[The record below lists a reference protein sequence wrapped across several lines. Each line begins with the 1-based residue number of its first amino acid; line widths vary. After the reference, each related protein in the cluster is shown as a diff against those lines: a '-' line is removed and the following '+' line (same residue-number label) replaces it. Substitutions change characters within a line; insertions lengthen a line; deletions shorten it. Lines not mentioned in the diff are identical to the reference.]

1 MSAKKVRWRQ
11 VKHHWEIYF
20 FILPA
25 LVLIALFQYYPAA
38 SGIFHSFYRWNG
50 ADIAEF
56 VGLRNYFELLTSH
69 EFWQSFRVA
78 LLLGLWNVVKMIP
91 AIAVAVW
98 IHRCSS
104 ERMQYVYR
112 LLFVIPM
119 VIPAL
124 VIALIWRSFFFEA
137 TQGYLNQFLEASGLF
152 ALLCKLDAFFG
163 WGGVFLEG
171 SRPAWLGDP
180 RLILVACVIWGFPW
194 VGSFAV
200 LTYLAKLQNIPK
212 EIYEAASIDGASWW
226 TKFTRIEIPL
236 IMSSI
241 YLMLVFVIIGT
252 IKDAGMIIAL
262 TGGMD
267 GGPGGKATVPA
278 LFMLRKAFINQE
290 MGAACA
296 VGIVLTVVI
305 MALQKL
311 SSLVLEENSS
321 AVRIRKMLP
330 SAVMALG
337 LYLLLLQPG
346 WRAIGLF
353 LLVAAFPYQTIRVAW
368 RHAFSGFAREKMPS
382 AARARTALAATF
394 ARIGSWF
401 LRGFKHAAIWAVL
414 ACALLPVYLILVV
427 SLKTNQQF
435 YEAPGKLTE
444 PLHWHN
450 WLDAWHLISSS
461 VANSI
466 FIATL
471 GTALTLFFAL
481 SAAYFF
487 ARLRMPLSGF
497 FWNALL
503 VLLMM
508 PSVAN
513 LVPLFRLLADL
524 NLLNT
529 LAALI
534 IVGTSVGQ
542 IFAIF
547 VLRNFVADIPQD
559 LFEAAEI
566 DGANHFQQMWMVVL
580 PLCGPIL
587 GTVGVMH
594 FISEWNEFVLPLIV
608 IRDSASLPVMV
619 QLQRLA
625 GEYIKFFGP
634 LMAGYAIASIP
645 VIVLFAFSMRLFV
658 KGMTEGS
665 IKG

>member
-1 MSAKKVRWRQ
+1 MQAKKIRWKH
-11 VKHHWEIYF
+11 VKHHWEIYL
-20 FILPA
+20 FIVPA
-25 LVLIALFQYYPAA
+25 FVLIVLFQYYPAA

-50 ADIAEF
+50 ADVSEF
-56 VGLRNYFELLTSH
+56 VGLRNYIDLLKSPD
-69 EFWQSFRVA
+69 FWQSFRVA
-78 LLLGLWNVVKMIP
+78 LLLGLWNVLKMIP

-104 ERMQYVYR
+104 ERMQYIYR
-112 LLFVIPM
+112 LLFVVPM

-124 VIALIWRSFFFEA
+124 VVALIWRSFFFEA
-137 TQGYLNQFLEASGLF
+137 TQGYLNEFLEASGLF

-163 WGGVFLEG
+163 WGGIFVDG
-171 SRPAWLGDP
+171 TRPAWLGDP

-200 LTYLAKLQNIPK
+200 LTHLAKLQNIPK
-212 EIYEAASIDGASWW
+212 DIYEAASIDGANWW
-226 TKFTRIEIPL
+226 SKFTRIEVPL
-236 IMSSI
+236 IMNSI

-296 VGIVLTVVI
+296 VGIILTAVI

-311 SSLVLEENSS
+311 SSLVLDENPR
-321 AVRIRKMLP
+321 ALRVRKLLP
-330 SAVMALG
+330 YAVMAG
-337 LYLLLLQPG
+337 GIFLLLQPG

-353 LLVAAFPYQTIRVAW
+353 LVVAAFPYQAVRQ
-368 RHAFSGFAREKMPS
+368 FAAKFIAGLRSERIPQVPS
-382 AARARTALAATF
+382 RTSTSLAAERVT
-394 ARIGSWF
+394 GWS
-401 LRGFKHAAIWAVL
+401 LRAFKHAAIWAVL
-414 ACALLPVYLILVV
+414 ACAFLPVYLILIV

-435 YEAPGKLTE
+435 YEAPGRLTE
-444 PLHWHN
+444 PFHWHN
-450 WLDAWHLISSS
+450 WVAAWNIISPS

-466 FIATL
+466 FISTL
-471 GTALTLFFAL
+471 GTALTLMFAL
-481 SAAYFF
+481 SGAYFF
-487 ARLRMPLSGF
+487 ARLRMPLSSF

-534 IVGTSVGQ
+534 IVGTSAGQ

-566 DGANHFQQMWMVVL
+566 DGANHFQQMWTVVL

-608 IRDSASLPVMV
+608 IRDADSLPVMV

-645 VIVLFAFSMRLFV
+645 VIILFTFSMRLFV
-658 KGMTEGS
+658 KGMTEGA

>member
-1 MSAKKVRWRQ
+1 MNAKKIRWKQ
-11 VKHHWEIYF
+11 VKHHWEIYL

-25 LVLIALFQYYPAA
+25 LVLIILFQYYPAA

-50 ADIAEF
+50 ADISEF
-56 VGLRNYFELLTSH
+56 IGLRNYTDLLKSPD
-69 EFWQSFRVA
+69 FWQSFRVA

-104 ERMQYVYR
+104 ERMQYLYR

-124 VIALIWRSFFFEA
+124 VVALIWRSFFFEA
-137 TQGYLNQFLEASGLF
+137 TQGYLNEFLEASGLF

-163 WGGVFLEG
+163 WGGIFLEG
-171 SRPAWLGDP
+171 TRPAWLGDP
-180 RLILVACVIWGFPW
+180 RLILVACVVWGFPW

-200 LTYLAKLQNIPK
+200 LTHLAKLQNIPK
-212 EIYEAASIDGASWW
+212 EIYEAASIDGATWW
-226 TKFTRIEIPL
+226 TKFTRIELPL

-267 GGPGGKATVPA
+267 GGPGGRATVPA

-296 VGIVLTVVI
+296 VGIILTVVI
-305 MALQKL
+305 MAMQKL
-311 SSLVLEENSS
+311 SSLVLEENRS
-321 AVRIRKMLP
+321 ALWMRKMLP
-330 SAVMALG
+330 VAVMAAGIFFLS
-337 LYLLLLQPG
+337 QPG
-346 WRAIGLF
+346 WHTIGAFLF
-353 LLVAAFPYQTIRVAW
+353 LAALPYGRIRSFL
-368 RHAFSGFAREKMPS
+368 RTKFSKLSASQVGPPS
-382 AARARTALAATF
+382 PRQPSPFMRK
-394 ARIGSWF
+394 IGEWF
-401 LRGFKHAAIWAVL
+401 LRGSKHAAIWTVL
-414 ACALLPVYLILVV
+414 CFALLPVYLILVV

-435 YEAPGKLTE
+435 YEAPGRLTD
-444 PLHWHN
+444 PFHWHN
-450 WLDAWHLISSS
+450 WLDAWQLISSS

-466 FIATL
+466 FISTT
-471 GTALTLFFAL
+471 GTALMLFFAL
-481 SAAYFF
+481 SGAYFF
-487 ARLRMPLSGF
+487 ARLQMPLSGF

-529 LAALI
+529 LSALI
-534 IVGTSVGQ
+534 LVGTSAGQ

-566 DGANHFQQMWMVVL
+566 DG
-580 PLCGPIL
+580 
-587 GTVGVMH
+587 
-594 FISEWNEFVLPLIV
+594 
-608 IRDSASLPVMV
+608 
-619 QLQRLA
+619 
-625 GEYIKFFGP
+625 
-634 LMAGYAIASIP
+634 
-645 VIVLFAFSMRLFV
+645 
-658 KGMTEGS
+658 
-665 IKG
+665 

>member
-1 MSAKKVRWRQ
+1 MPCSST
-11 VKHHWEIYF
+11 
-20 FILPA
+20 
-25 LVLIALFQYYPAA
+25 YPAG

-50 ADIAEF
+50 ADISEF
-56 VGLRNYFELLTSH
+56 VGLRNYLELLTSPD
-69 EFWQSFRVA
+69 FWQSFRVA

-104 ERMQYVYR
+104 ERMQYIYR
-112 LLFVIPM
+112 LLFVVPM

-200 LTYLAKLQNIPK
+200 LTHLAKLQNIPK
-212 EIYEAASIDGASWW
+212 EIYEAASIDGANWW

-311 SSLVLEENSS
+311 SSLVLEENSG

-337 LYLLLLQPG
+337 IYLLLLQPG

-353 LLVAAFPYQTIRVAW
+353 LLGAAFPYRTIGAALRY
-368 RHAFSGFAREKMPS
+368 AFWGFAPERMPS
-382 AARARTALAATF
+382 AARAGTALSATF

-401 LRGFKHAAIWAVL
+401 LRGIKHAAIWAVL
-414 ACALLPVYLILVV
+414 ACAFLPVYLILVV

-450 WLDAWHLISSS
+450 WLDAWNLISSS

-466 FIATL
+466 FISTL
-471 GTALTLFFAL
+471 GTALTLVFAL
-481 SAAYFF
+481 SGAYFF

-608 IRDSASLPVMV
+608 ISDSASLPVMV

-645 VIVLFAFSMRLFV
+645 VIVLFSFSMRLFV

>member
-1 MSAKKVRWRQ
+1 MNAKKILWKQ
-11 VKHHWEIYF
+11 VKHHWEIYL
-20 FILPA
+20 FIFPA
-25 LVLIALFQYYPAA
+25 LVLIVLFQYYPAA
-38 SGIFHSFYRWNG
+38 RGIFHSFYRWNG
-50 ADIAEF
+50 ADVSEF
-56 VGLRNYFELLTSH
+56 VGLKNYVELLNSSD
-69 EFWQSFRVA
+69 FWQSFRVA
-78 LLLGLWNVVKMIP
+78 LLLGLWNVIKMIP

-104 ERMQYVYR
+104 ERIQYVYR
-112 LLFVIPM
+112 LLFVVPM

-124 VIALIWRSFFFEA
+124 VIALVWRSFFFEA
-137 TQGYLNQFLEASGLF
+137 TQGYLNQFLEASGIF

-163 WGGVFLEG
+163 WGGTFLEG
-171 SRPAWLGDP
+171 TRPAWLGDP
-180 RLILVACVIWGFPW
+180 RLILVSCVIWGFPW

-200 LTYLAKLQNIPK
+200 LTHLAKLQNIPK
-212 EIYEAASIDGASWW
+212 EIYEAASIDGATWW

-262 TGGMD
+262 TGGME
-267 GGPGGKATVPA
+267 GGPGGRATVPA

-296 VGIVLTVVI
+296 VGIILTLVI

-311 SSLVLEENSS
+311 SSLVLEENRS
-321 AVRIRKMLP
+321 AMRIRKVLRP
-330 SAVMALG
+330 AVIAASAS
-337 LYLLLLQPG
+337 LLFQPG
-346 WRAIGLF
+346 WRAIGAFIF
-353 LLVAAFPYQTIRVAW
+353 LAAFPYGAVRDVLRKRFSRAGQQGIRPAYRSRS
-368 RHAFSGFAREKMPS
+368 RHFAS
-382 AARARTALAATF
+382 ANKAGEWLLRA
-394 ARIGSWF
+394 
-401 LRGFKHAAIWAVL
+401 FKHFAIWAVL
-414 ACALLPVYLILVV
+414 AFALLPVYLMLIV

-435 YEAPGKLTE
+435 YEAPGRLTE
-444 PLHWHN
+444 PMHWHN
-450 WLDAWHLISSS
+450 WVDAWNLISPSI
-461 VANSI
+461 ANSVYI
-466 FIATL
+466 STL
-471 GTALTLFFAL
+471 GTALTLSFAL
-481 SAAYFF
+481 CGAYFF
-487 ARLRMPLSGF
+487 ARLRMPLSSF

-529 LAALI
+529 LSALI
-534 IVGTSVGQ
+534 LVGTSGGQ

-547 VLRNFVADIPQD
+547 VLRNFVAEIPQD

-566 DGANHFQQMWMVVL
+566 DGANHFQQMRTVVL

-587 GTVGVMH
+587 ATVGVMH

-608 IRDSASLPVMV
+608 IRDSAALPVMV
-619 QLQRLA
+619 QLQRFA

-634 LMAGYAIASIP
+634 LMAGYAMASVP
-645 VIVLFAFSMRLFV
+645 VIVLFIFSMRLFV